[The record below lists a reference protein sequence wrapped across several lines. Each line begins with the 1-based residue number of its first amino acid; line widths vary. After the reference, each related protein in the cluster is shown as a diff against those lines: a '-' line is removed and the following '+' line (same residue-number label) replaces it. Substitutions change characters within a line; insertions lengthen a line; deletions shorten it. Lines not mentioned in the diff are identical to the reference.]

1 MSNLLIIAAVLATA
15 FAYKCYVETKEVSHL
30 SKMTPQEKLIEIQN
44 KNFFE
49 N

>member
-1 MSNLLIIAAVLATA
+1 MSNWLIIAGMLVVA
-15 FAYKCYVETKEVSHL
+15 FAYKCYVETKQVRHL
-30 SKMTPQEKLIEIQN
+30 SRMTPQEKLIEIQN

>member
-1 MSNLLIIAAVLATA
+1 MSNWLIIAGMLAVA
-15 FAYKCYVETKEVSHL
+15 FSYKCYVETKEVRHL